1 METLN
6 DMQGEAP
13 ELFAESR
20 FKITVRGSQDRSR
33 LQHFGSYEGTDPE
46 TLYTLA
52 LNCQTWAERPLSFW
66 EVPRHA
72 ASSTSAPGEMVAIY
86 LNAKSDDT

>member
-20 FKITVRGSQDRSR
+20 FKITVRGSQDQSR
-33 LQHFGSYEGTDPE
+33 LRYFGSYEGTDPE
-46 TLYTLA
+46 TLSMLA